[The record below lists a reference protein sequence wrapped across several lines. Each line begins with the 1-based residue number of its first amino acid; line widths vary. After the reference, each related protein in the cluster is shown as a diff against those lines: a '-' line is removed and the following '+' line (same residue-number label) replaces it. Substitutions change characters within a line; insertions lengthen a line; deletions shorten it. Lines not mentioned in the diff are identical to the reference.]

1 MQCLHG
7 IWLPDEPGQFVQGGA
22 FYLWIE
28 TDDAARPPAG
38 GVHPRQL
45 NAEALAEFLRG
56 PLGLPAQG
64 AASLAR
70 TAQEISL
77 LLPSAAGMPL
87 PSQELLPYVEAELPD
102 SAEPAWWQVCCLP
115 IHLIIPT
122 LNNLHFLAL
131 QAAGGFQL
139 GADLLF
145 WHQFAQTLREIMVR
159 DRYIPAMRLHAVE
172 GARGKRGKP
181 PATRQEILP
190 GWEVVSDLYD
200 AAIPRFASAM
210 PAACRAAAHKPG
222 PPELFAAD
230 PLLRHFAEHLLY
242 QIAAGTPLPLGFE
255 KKVVGTFLHDCMF
268 PGRAAFVPDS
278 YVLTLDDYR
287 QWALWRSRLAT
298 AETGVG
304 FTLCFRLEEADPR
317 NADQWRLHFLV
328 ASRRDPSL
336 QMSLAEY
343 WRFPVAVR
351 GEAGRRFD
359 ADFERGLLLALGY
372 AARVYPKIREGM
384 AGAQPVGLNL
394 DLDEA
399 FAFLKESAWVLE
411 DAGYRVLVPAWWT
424 PEGRRRAR
432 IRLKTAAPTAKGS
445 AAPTAGRL
453 GAEALISYQYQLAI
467 DGRPLSELEWE
478 ELVNAKTPLVHFR
491 GQWMEL
497 DREKMRQM
505 LDFWQAREQ
514 ESPEMTLLEVLRTAG
529 EAGDDLEW
537 DHDEALADM
546 LARLGDK
553 SAFGPVPDPPGL
565 RGSLRD
571 YQKRG
576 VAWLAYLEQL
586 GLGPCLADDMG
597 LGKTL
602 QVIACLLAD
611 ASAADRPQ
619 PTLIIA
625 PTSVLGNWRKE
636 IERFAPS
643 LRVLVHQGS
652 GRVKEVQAFA
662 AWVQNTDVVLTSF
675 ALARLDE
682 KLLRARS
689 WRRLV
694 VDEAQNIK
702 NPAAAQT
709 KAIVKLPARRRLALT
724 GTPVENR
731 LRDLWSIFNFLNPG
745 YLGKEAQF
753 RKNFELPIQKN
764 NDVARQET
772 LKKLVEPFILRRLKT
787 DKRIIDDL
795 PDKVEQ
801 KMFCNLTPEQASLYE
816 VVVTDVAAQL
826 DEAEGI
832 QRKGLILST
841 LLKLKQICNH
851 PAQFLHDGSAFTSE
865 RSLKLSRLAEMA
877 EEALESGESMLIF
890 TQFTEIGGALDRY
903 LTHTLRRPTY
913 YLHGGTSAARR
924 DRLVAE
930 FQDPAGAPA
939 AFILSLRAGG
949 VGLNLTRASH
959 VFHFDRWWNPS
970 VEDQA
975 TDRAFRIGQT
985 KNVFVHKFVTI
996 GTVEE
1001 KIDAL
1006 IEDKKRL
1013 SSAIVGN
1020 DEAWLTELDNEA
1032 FKELIAL
1039 RRGAVVGEDDGKTEP
1054 HLVGSALHRGPGTI
1068 YRPRSSGPRACLRR
1082 PAPHPL
1088 PQYGQGRGQG
1098 HRAREHQSLFW
1109 CGQGAALH
1117 HDHRPGPDRRQE
1129 LAESD
1134 SGDRRPCRPDYLAAD
1149 ERDARHHRRGIHRS
1163 WPAPAAL

>member
-7 IWLPDEPGQFVQGGA
+7 LWLPDDPGQFIQGGE
-22 FYLWIE
+22 FYLWVE
-28 TDDAARPPAG
+28 TDEARRRPTG
-38 GVHPRQL
+38 SVHPRQL
-45 NAEALAEFLRG
+45 GAEALAEFLRG
-56 PLGLPAQG
+56 PLGVHAQ
-64 AASLAR
+64 AEVSLAR
-70 TAQEISL
+70 TAREISL
-77 LLPSAAGMPL
+77 LLPSTGGLPL
-87 PSQELLPYVEAELPD
+87 PSQELLPYSEAELPD
-102 SAEPAWWQVCCLP
+102 TAEPAWWQVCCLP
-115 IHLIIPT
+115 AHPLIPT

-131 QAAGGFQL
+131 QADGGFQI

-145 WHQFAQTLREIMVR
+145 WHQFAQTLREIIVR
-159 DRYIPAMRLHAVE
+159 DRYIPAPRLQAVE
-172 GARGKRGKP
+172 SIPGTRGKP
-181 PATRQEILP
+181 PAARQKILP
-190 GWEVVSDLYD
+190 GWEIVSDLYE
-200 AAIPRFASAM
+200 ASIPRFAAAM
-210 PAACRAAAHKPG
+210 PMVCRAAAHTPG
-222 PPELFAAD
+222 LRELFAPE
-230 PLLRHFAEHLLY
+230 PLLRHFAEHLLH
-242 QIAAGTPLPLGFE
+242 QVAAGTPLPLGFE
-255 KKVVGTFLHDCMF
+255 KQVTGTFLHGCMF

-278 YVLTLDDYR
+278 YVPTLDDYR
-287 QWALWRSRLAT
+287 QWLRWRTRLT
-298 AETGVG
+298 SAETGVG

-336 QMSLAEY
+336 QLSLADY
-343 WRFPVAVR
+343 WSLPTAARA
-351 GEAGRRFD
+351 EAGRRFD
-359 ADFERGLLLALGY
+359 ARFERRLLLALGY
-372 AARVYPKIREGM
+372 AARIYPKIREGM

-411 DAGYRVLVPAWWT
+411 DAGYRVLVPTWWT

-445 AAPTAGRL
+445 AAPTVSRL

-467 DGRPLSELEWE
+467 DGQPLSEAEWAA
-478 ELVNAKTPLVHFR
+478 LVDAKTPLVHFR

-497 DREKMRQM
+497 DRAKIRQM
-505 LDFWQAREQ
+505 LDFWQARQQ
-514 ESPEMTLLEVLRTAG
+514 ESPEMTLLEVLRTAS

-537 DHDEALADM
+537 DHDSAMADM

-553 SAFGPVPDPPGL
+553 SAFSPVPDPPGL
-565 RGSLRD
+565 RGALRE

-576 VAWLAYLEQL
+576 VAWLAYLERL

-602 QVIACLLAD
+602 QVIACLLGD
-611 ASAADRPQ
+611 KAAGDQ
-619 PTLIIA
+619 AEQTLIIA

-652 GRVKEVQAFA
+652 GRVKEAQAFA
-662 AWVQNTDVVLTSF
+662 TWAEQSDVVLTSF

-689 WRRLV
+689 WGRLV

-709 KAIVKLPARRRLALT
+709 RAILKLPARRRLVLT

-753 RKNFELPIQKN
+753 RKTFELPIQKN
-764 NDVARQET
+764 NDAERRET

-816 VVVTDVAAQL
+816 VVIADVAAQL

-841 LLKLKQICNH
+841 LMKLKQICNH
-851 PAQFLHDGSAFTSE
+851 PAQFLHDGSPFTSE

-877 EEALESGESMLIF
+877 EEAMESGESMLIF
-890 TQFTEIGGALDRY
+890 TQFTEIGSALDRY
-903 LTHTLRRPTY
+903 LTHTLHRPTY
-913 YLHGGTSAARR
+913 YLHGGTSATRR

-930 FQDPAGAPA
+930 FQDPDRGPA
-939 AFILSLRAGG
+939 AFILSLRAGW
-949 VGLNLTRASH
+949 VGLNLTRASR

-1001 KIDAL
+1001 KIDDL

-1020 DEAWLTELDNEA
+1020 DEAWLTELDNDA

-1039 RRGAVVGEDDGKTEP
+1039 RRGAVVG
-1054 HLVGSALHRGPGTI
+1054 
-1068 YRPRSSGPRACLRR
+1068 
-1082 PAPHPL
+1082 
-1088 PQYGQGRGQG
+1088 
-1098 HRAREHQSLFW
+1098 
-1109 CGQGAALH
+1109 
-1117 HDHRPGPDRRQE
+1117 
-1129 LAESD
+1129 
-1134 SGDRRPCRPDYLAAD
+1134 
-1149 ERDARHHRRGIHRS
+1149 
-1163 WPAPAAL
+1163 